1 MHNRDAYNTNKT
13 NPKKSD
19 LRKRLKEKEEE
30 KTVLVF
36 CCLQD
41 TTSLNVKEEEKNKSS
56 VTGQPNFSPIFFNG
70 PGPDHK
76 FQPFLTSLW
85 INMRIITNLKLY

>member
-41 TTSLNVKEEEKNKSS
+41 TTSLNVKEEEKIKA
-56 VTGQPNFSPIFFNG
+56 
-70 PGPDHK
+70 
-76 FQPFLTSLW
+76 L
-85 INMRIITNLKLY
+85 

>member
-56 VTGQPNFSPIFFNG
+56 VTGQPNFSPIFLM
-70 PGPDHK
+70 D
-76 FQPFLTSLW
+76 LDL
-85 INMRIITNLKLY
+85 ITNFSPF